1 MYRTIFDRL
10 RAAALKMGAC
20 ALASQTEGDRLARLA
35 FTPQGLEF
43 CSLHDWPTL
52 EDIKEI
58 KPEERE
64 RLGFLTPSPS
74 GGKKVFDTR
83 ITDICIIGPGRAILD
98 CPVTSEPYH
107 ILCLDGA
114 DVTLSLRNY
123 AVAAIY
129 RGGSAKVQVIPEANS
144 YYRIFNP

>member
-10 RAAALKMGAC
+10 RAAALRKGAC
-20 ALASQTEGDRLARLA
+20 AMASETDGEQISRLA

-43 CSLHDWPTL
+43 CSLLDWPTL
-52 EDIKEI
+52 EEIKDI
-58 KPEERE
+58 KPEDRE
-64 RLGFLTPSPS
+64 RLGFLTPRPE
-74 GGKKVFDTR
+74 GGKVPVVTQ
-83 ITDICIIGPGRAILD
+83 TTEICVIGPGRMVLD
-98 CPVTSEPYH
+98 CPETAKPYH

-114 DVTLSLRNY
+114 DVILFLRNY

-129 RGGSAKVQVIPEANS
+129 RGASAKVQVFPGASS